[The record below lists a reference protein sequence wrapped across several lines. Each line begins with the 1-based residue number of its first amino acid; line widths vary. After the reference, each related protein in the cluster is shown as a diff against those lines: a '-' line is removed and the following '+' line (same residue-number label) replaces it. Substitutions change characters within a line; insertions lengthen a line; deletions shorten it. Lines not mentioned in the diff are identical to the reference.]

1 MLSILKKWFGKKQTE
16 ALDRKRLGALGAKFA
31 CEYLHQNNYAII
43 EHNFRCPMGEIDIIA
58 REGDTVVFVEV
69 KSQYEHVQIRVEGK
83 VDGRKQAKLQQL
95 AQYYRRKRLSPETR
109 CRIDVITVIIT
120 AENTPKQLRH
130 HKRAI

>member
-1 MLSILKKWFGKKQTE
+1 MLHVERKAVGQMGEEAAVRHLVRKGYKILARNYRT
-16 ALDRKRLGALGAKFA
+16 RL
-31 CEYLHQNNYAII
+31 
-43 EHNFRCPMGEIDIIA
+43 GEIDIIA

-69 KSQYEHVQIRVEGK
+69 KSQYEHVQIRVERK

-95 AQYYRRKRLSPETR
+95 AQYYRRKWLSPETR